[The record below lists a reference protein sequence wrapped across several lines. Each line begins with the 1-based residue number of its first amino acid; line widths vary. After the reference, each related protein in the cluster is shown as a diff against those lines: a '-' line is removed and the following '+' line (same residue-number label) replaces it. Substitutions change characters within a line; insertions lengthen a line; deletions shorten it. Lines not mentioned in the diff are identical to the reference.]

1 MIIEV
6 LELLNSEGQKSAK
19 WGLTARATEKSNASG
34 LCNHLHNSYEEAW
47 NCIEAWKAAKKLTGD
62 SL

>member
-6 LELLNSEGQKSAK
+6 LQIVNSQGKRMEY
-19 WGLTARATEKSNASG
+19 WELTARATENSKASG

-47 NCIEAWKAAKKLTGD
+47 NCVEAWKAAKKLSGD